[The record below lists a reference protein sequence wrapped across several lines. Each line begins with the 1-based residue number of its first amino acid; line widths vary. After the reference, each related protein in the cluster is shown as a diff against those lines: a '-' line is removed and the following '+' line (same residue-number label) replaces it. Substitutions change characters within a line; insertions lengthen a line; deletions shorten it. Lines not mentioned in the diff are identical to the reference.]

1 MPKENPR
8 ETEAAVASD
17 TAKTKGKFKKILI
30 LGVLGLFLV
39 AGGLAAYVFFSD
51 DAPEGKEA
59 HATQTA
65 SKNSHAVTMPLDPF
79 LVNLADKESRRYLKL
94 KVELEVD
101 SEGTAKDL
109 EKSLPR
115 IRDALI
121 LLLSSKTYLDLSSFE
136 GKQQLKQEIKKN
148 VTALPGGSK
157 VSDVFFTEFVA
168 Q

>member
-1 MPKENPR
+1 MTKEKPP
-8 ETEAAVASD
+8 ETEGAVPLESP
-17 TAKTKGKFKKILI
+17 KTKRSIKKVLI
-30 LGVLGLFLV
+30 IALVGLVLIG
-39 AGGLAAYVFFSD
+39 GGLAAYVMLTD
-51 DAPEGKEA
+51 EPQMGKGA
-59 HATQTA
+59 QAGQVTP
-65 SKNSHAVTMPLDPF
+65 KPGVTMALEPF

-101 SEGTAKDL
+101 NEASAKEL

-121 LLLSSKTYLDLSSFE
+121 LLLSSKTYLDLASFE
-136 GKQQLKQEIKKN
+136 GKQQLKQDIKN
-148 VTALPGGSK
+148 RIAALPGGQK